1 MFKWKKPVLMVD
13 QYFSESHMEFV
24 KAAAAG
30 ESLLMCKGTC
40 ELVWIPG
47 GS

>member
-1 MFKWKKPVLMVD
+1 MVE
-13 QYFSESHMEFV
+13 QYLSELHIEFI

-40 ELVWIPG
+40 GLVWIPG